1 MQWNELFTKEQKPS
15 DKQINM
21 FVGNPLWDNLT
32 NDLKQTFNIQ
42 PELSYSACSMD
53 KGFWKGWNVK
63 YRKSGKALCTL
74 YPKKGHFMALINIGA
89 KESADADSLIPFCTK
104 YIQNLY
110 NQTKSGKS
118 GKSLAIDVTSEK
130 ILLDLKKFVA
140 LRAQPR
146 K

>member
-1 MQWNELFTKEQKPS
+1 MQWNELFNKEQKPS
-15 DKQINM
+15 DKQIIK
-21 FVGNPLWDNLT
+21 FVDNPLWDNLAK
-32 NDLKQTFNIQ
+32 DLKQTFNIQ

-74 YPKKGHFMALINIGA
+74 YPKKGHFMALINIGE
-89 KESADADSLIPFCTK
+89 KESADADSLIPFCNK
-104 YIQNLY
+104 YIQDLY

-118 GKSLAIDVTSEK
+118 GKSLAIDVTSEE
-130 ILLDLKKFVA
+130 ILLDIKKFVA